1 MEDYFD
7 KETLNKKYEELSD
20 TYKVISIDLED
31 LKGTS
36 EEVEKIQLQNE
47 FAQDS
52 LLLKFRKLTNLMTI
66 SCLGQVIAV
75 LICILVI
82 LLLKL

>member
-7 KETLNKKYEELSD
+7 QETLNKKYDELSD

-36 EEVEKIQLQNE
+36 EEVEKIQLENE

-52 LLLKFRKLTNLMTI
+52 LLLKFRKLANLMTV
-66 SCLGQVIAV
+66 SCLAQVIAV